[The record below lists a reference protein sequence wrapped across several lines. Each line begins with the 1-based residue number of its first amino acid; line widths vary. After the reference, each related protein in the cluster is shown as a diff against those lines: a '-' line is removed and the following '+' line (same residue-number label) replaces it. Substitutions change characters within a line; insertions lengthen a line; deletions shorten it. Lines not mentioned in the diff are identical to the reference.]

1 MKTNWLR
8 ITKRTVIIKGTRACR
23 GIINMVRINRMWQ
36 VNKWGCIIP
45 NRSTICIRQL
55 GQTISKNLNNPETS
69 ACLAPTGFLPKKSPE
84 HIPAHPITSYIAK
97 TTPKWAKQSWEK
109 VSPVYIITRD
119 SLERRFL
126 MRASNPRNLPQS
138 NTTSTT
144 PTSSNAKQKGQLKPI
159 QKMCLRFTMR
169 QASGFAGIFPNTRMR
184 LL

>member
-8 ITKRTVIIKGTRACR
+8 IRKRTVIIKGTRACR

-97 TTPKWAKQSWEK
+97 TTPK
-109 VSPVYIITRD
+109 
-119 SLERRFL
+119 
-126 MRASNPRNLPQS
+126 
-138 NTTSTT
+138 
-144 PTSSNAKQKGQLKPI
+144 
-159 QKMCLRFTMR
+159 
-169 QASGFAGIFPNTRMR
+169 
-184 LL
+184 